1 MRKIRKHLKVIWECR
16 SIWLV
21 SANFFSVQR
30 YFLDGTCFSE
40 LCGSYLFSDFFL
52 VSQAPTTSITN
63 AVFLPYLCS
72 QETVSNLS
80 ANGHCWWNLPG
91 PDKHLSVTTSHGHQ
105 QLEENL
111 KDPSQQYGDQKGKLS
126 PVAPSSEHTFNS
138 CQICSLRSIFVLFFM
153 GRVENRPGFLLI
165 LNSKKPSTCHDF
177 FTFASYHSPES
188 AVTSFRSS
196 QQCAR
201 GKRQAWTRS
210 MFNWD

>member
-1 MRKIRKHLKVIWECR
+1 MKPASRNSVG
-16 SIWLV
+16 LV
-21 SANFFSVQR
+21 FS
-30 YFLDGTCFSE
+30 LT
-40 LCGSYLFSDFFL
+40 FFL
-52 VSQAPTTSITN
+52 FFKHQPPSITN

-80 ANGHCWWNLPG
+80 SNGHCWWNLPG
-91 PDKHLSVTTSHGHQ
+91 PDKHLSATTSHGHQ

-126 PVAPSSEHTFNS
+126 PVAPSSEHIFNS

-177 FTFASYHSPES
+177 FTFANYHSPES
-188 AVTSFRSS
+188 TVTSFRSS

-210 MFNWD
+210 MFNWDWILRKAIAGWPLVPSVTETSPCSTE